1 MKNWRKYL
9 KAAIGTVGLIS
20 VWIAAVACHQP
31 AVEPP
36 PLPLLCIGI
45 NHWIVTNDCTTAV
58 TVSGTTHR
66 VTIREGF
73 RTDLA
78 SIAPVFA
85 KPLGITHD
93 SPTIRRGA
101 LIHDALYASHLT
113 DRATADA
120 ILYAACLQDGMEP
133 DKAAAVYQAV
143 HLWGWQP
150 WGNMS
155 DAHIAMVRRQVTV
168 ER

>member
-9 KAAIGTVGLIS
+9 KAALGTLGAIGI
-20 VWIAAVACHQP
+20 WIAAVTCQQP
-31 AVEPP
+31 AVEPT
-36 PLPLLCIGI
+36 PLPLLCLGI
-45 NHWIVTNDCTTAV
+45 NHWIVTNDYSTAV
-58 TVSGTTHR
+58 TVSGMMYR

-101 LIHDALYASHLT
+101 LVHDALYATHLT
-113 DRATADA
+113 DRDTADA

-133 DKAAAVYQAV
+133 AKAKAVYEAV
-143 HLWGWQP
+143 NLWGWHP
-150 WGNMS
+150 WQNQS
-155 DAHIAMVRRQVTV
+155 ETRIAMVRRQVTL
-168 ER
+168 EK